1 MKTANYIVQWVLAG
15 VSLLGSLGACVGWI
29 KAKKQSQEAMR
40 EAERAKEYASNA
52 NEANIAARKY
62 YELAIKAME
71 KENSV
76 IDIQIKKDEIKKF
89 ILKNTFCKTKDI
101 AEHLSISEDDAYNL
115 LYEMKMVDGSI
126 SAAGQIRQ
134 NNPALTW
141 CPKSKQ

>member
-1 MKTANYIVQWVLAG
+1 METANYIVQWVLAG
-15 VSLLGSLGACVGWI
+15 VSLLGSLGAFVGWI

-40 EAERAKEYASNA
+40 EADRAKEYANNA

-89 ILKNTFCKTKDI
+89 ILKNTLQRCTK
-101 AEHLSISEDDAYNL
+101 
-115 LYEMKMVDGSI
+115 G
-126 SAAGQIRQ
+126 
-134 NNPALTW
+134 T
-141 CPKSKQ
+141 